1 MLKTFFVTTI
11 KLVIAAAL
19 ITWLVSSGKLDFKL
33 LLRLQEFPLVVLGAI
48 VLVTINF
55 LLVSWRWRSI
65 LETKSQV
72 DFPLTGM
79 LRVTWIGQ
87 FFSSVLPG
95 SVSGDLL
102 KMLYIQE
109 YDPKF
114 SKKYV
119 FASILIDRAMGLT
132 GLIILVGMSSLVFSA
147 HILKTAPAMAP
158 LININYTLAVLF
170 LSAFGFFF
178 FYHHLLRRLLVRM
191 EQIMFPKLWQ
201 QLTSIWDEL
210 TAIKSRMLKAMLI
223 SIMVQF
229 LSVVI
234 FWSLISPFISGQMD
248 FIQAL
253 AFIPIGLMTLAL
265 PVAPSGLGVGHAI
278 FQELFKFSGIEN
290 GASLFNIYFVV
301 TVSVN
306 LLGVIPYLLNKKKN

>member
-1 MLKTFFVTTI
+1 MLKTFFVKTL
-11 KLVIAAAL
+11 KLAIAAAL
-19 ITWLVSSGKLDFKL
+19 ITWLVSSGKLDFRL
-33 LLRLQEFPLVVLGAI
+33 LYRLKEFPLAVFVA
-48 VLVTINF
+48 VFLVTVNF
-55 LLVSWRWRSI
+55 LLVSWRWRTI
-65 LETKSQV
+65 LESKSQV
-72 DFPLTGM
+72 KFPLLGM

-132 GLIILVGMSSLVFSA
+132 GLILLVGMSSLTFST
-147 HILKTAPAMAP
+147 HILKSAPDMAP
-158 LININYTLAVLF
+158 LINLNYTLAVIF
-170 LSAFGFFF
+170 LSGFAIFF
-178 FYHHLLRRLLVRM
+178 FYHNLLRRLLVRM
-191 EQIMFPKLWQ
+191 EQIFFPKLWQ
-201 QLTSIWDEL
+201 QLTALWDDL
-210 TAIKSRMLKAMLI
+210 TAIKSRMFKAILI
-223 SIMVQF
+223 SILTQF
-229 LSVVI
+229 FSVVV
-234 FWSLISPFISGQMD
+234 FWSLISPFVSGKMD

-265 PVAPSGLGVGHAI
+265 PIAPSGLGVGHAI

-290 GASLFNIYFVV
+290 GASLFNIFFVI

-306 LLGVIPYLLNKKKN
+306 LLGVIPYLLNKKKT